1 LPAASILGRVK
12 MFLIVCFHFVSP
24 HSNAFLAQRRR
35 AKGQEEEAMIFM
47 LNEALKKVLF
57 SLYIFPPRSH
67 NAYLCS
73 MLLHNHNNNR
83 EGMERR
89 KKNGERGASTTEA
102 DDANF

>member
-1 LPAASILGRVK
+1 
-12 MFLIVCFHFVSP
+12 
-24 HSNAFLAQRRR
+24 
-35 AKGQEEEAMIFM
+35 MIFM

-89 KKNGERGASTTEA
+89 KKTASEA
-102 DDANF
+102 QVLPKPTMLTSK